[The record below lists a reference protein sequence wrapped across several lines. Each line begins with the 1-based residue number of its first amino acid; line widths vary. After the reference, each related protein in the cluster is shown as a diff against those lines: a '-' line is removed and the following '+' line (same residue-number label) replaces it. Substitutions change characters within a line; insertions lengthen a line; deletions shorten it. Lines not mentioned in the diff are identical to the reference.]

1 MSLGQDVLTRLPR
14 ALACEWVVSN
24 GVGSSASGTAAGAN
38 QRRSHACLLSSASRG
53 PGEIA
58 VVRLDE
64 RAVSEE
70 GTFELA
76 CSVQQNGTAR
86 PAGHRLLESFGT
98 DPWPTWRY
106 RLGATTIEKSL
117 MLVYEHDAVI
127 VSYRHIEGPAV
138 RITASPF
145 VAVRPRQLST
155 PPIAPDN
162 SKAQALPGKN
172 GTPKRARGTG
182 SPKAS
187 ATAAAS
193 GPPGTSHEDGPSVQ
207 GIPGR
212 VRIQMS
218 PETPLLTLWHNG
230 VFLPGRAWTQL
241 RYPAEND
248 ITENVFLPGCFEGTC
263 GPGVPMHVVASLDG
277 ELFRTLARETRLGA
291 VPPRTLTEC
300 VVALEA
306 DEHERLA
313 VWGESARIG
322 ALVTVQE
329 AARSRTQEARTV
341 ALEPAQWTVSLARAL
356 QAGLVRRGARLTL
369 AGVLPPTI
377 ERGSETLRATLGLL
391 SIRSFDT
398 ARDILRG
405 YVEYMNEGRAPER
418 FDPDG
423 TPIYGDA
430 EPGLWLVIAGER
442 YVRRSEDFEFGRA
455 TIYPA
460 LQELMRACRSGA
472 PGGIRVDADG
482 LLITPAPPTA
492 AATAAAET
500 TVAPARTRRKRAAAV
515 GPPEIKRADLN
526 ALWYHASIAMSQ
538 LARMVGRKEHAAF
551 YLAWAH
557 EHQQRF
563 NESFWDVEHRCLYE
577 ALRDNEPVVGLGP
590 SQLWTVSAAPSLLPR
605 DRAMDLVE
613 TIDRTLVTPF
623 GLKTSPGA
631 EEVGVEWLAT
641 FMSAHMRAHGRS
653 AGSLERARERIASLC
668 AWMEHEG
675 LGGLPEMCGVTET
688 DALPQAGRV
697 NVSPLAAAALLR
709 VWVEDLEHD
718 PATVTAT

>member
-38 QRRSHACLLSSASRG
+38 LRRSHACLLATPSSG
-53 PGEIA
+53 PAEIA
-58 VVRLDE
+58 FLRLDE

-76 CSVQQNGTAR
+76 CTVQPNGTAR
-86 PAGHRLLESFGT
+86 PAGHRLLESFRA

-106 RLGATTIEKSL
+106 RLGATVIEKSL

-127 VSYRHIEGPAV
+127 ISYRHLEGPPT

-145 VAVRPRQLST
+145 VAVRPR
-155 PPIAPDN
+155 PAFAIP
-162 SKAQALPGKN
+162 KAAEIESPAVLPGKN
-172 GTPKRARGTG
+172 GAPKRARGTG
-182 SPKAS
+182 TPKA
-187 ATAAAS
+187 AAAES
-193 GPPGTSHEDGPSVQ
+193 SPAPPGASSDDGPSVQ

-212 VRIQMS
+212 VRLQMS
-218 PETPLLTLWHNG
+218 PETPLLTLWHNS

-241 RYPAEND
+241 RHTAEND
-248 ITENVFLPGCFEGTC
+248 LAENVFLPGCFEGTC
-263 GPGVPMHVVASLDG
+263 GPGAPMHVVVSLDG

-306 DEHERLA
+306 DEMERLA
-313 VWGESARIG
+313 VWGESARVG

-329 AARSRTQEARTV
+329 AARSRDREPRT
-341 ALEPAQWTVSLARAL
+341 ATLEPAQWTVSLARAL
-356 QAGLVRRGARLTL
+356 QAGLMRRGTRHTL

-391 SIRSFDT
+391 AIRSFDT

-405 YVEYMNEGRAPER
+405 YVEYMNEGRVPER

-423 TPIYGDA
+423 TPVYGDA

-455 TIYPA
+455 TLYPA

-472 PGGIRVDADG
+472 PGGIRIDSDG
-482 LLITPAPPTA
+482 LLVSPSASVMAP
-492 AATAAAET
+492 AAEAP
-500 TVAPARTRRKRAAAV
+500 VAPAKSKRRRAVATA
-515 GPPEIKRADLN
+515 PPEIKRADLN

-563 NESFWDVEHRCLYE
+563 NERFWDDEHRCLYD
-577 ALRDNEPVVGLGP
+577 AIRDGEPVVGLSP
-590 SQLWTVSAAPSLLPR
+590 SQLWTVSSAPSLLPR
-605 DRAMDLVE
+605 ERAMDLVE

-623 GLKTSPGA
+623 GLKPGPGA

-653 AGSLERARERIASLC
+653 AESLERARERLASLC
-668 AWMEHEG
+668 EWMEHEG
-675 LGGLPEMCGVTET
+675 LGGLPEICGVTET

-697 NVSPLAAAALLR
+697 NVSPLAASALLR

-718 PATVTAT
+718 PAAVVAK

>member
-38 QRRSHACLLSSASRG
+38 LRRAHACLLATPSSG
-53 PGEIA
+53 PAEIA
-58 VVRLDE
+58 LLRLDE

-76 CSVQQNGTAR
+76 CTVQPNGTAR
-86 PAGHRLLESFGT
+86 PAGHRLLESFRA

-106 RLGATTIEKSL
+106 RLGATVIEKSL

-127 VSYRHIEGPAV
+127 ISYRHLEGPPM

-145 VAVRPRQLST
+145 VAVRPRPAGSAPKSPESET
-155 PPIAPDN
+155 PVP
-162 SKAQALPGKN
+162 LPGKN
-172 GTPKRARGTG
+172 GAPKRARGTG
-182 SPKAS
+182 SPKAPLS
-187 ATAAAS
+187 EAFPA
-193 GPPGTSHEDGPSVQ
+193 PPGTASDDGPSVQ

-212 VRIQMS
+212 VRLQMS
-218 PETPLLTLWHNG
+218 PEAPLLTLWHNS

-241 RYPAEND
+241 RHTAEND
-248 ITENVFLPGCFEGTC
+248 LTENVFLPGCFEGTC
-263 GPGVPMHVVASLDG
+263 GPGAPMHVVAALEG

-291 VPPRTLTEC
+291 IPPRTLTEC

-306 DEHERLA
+306 DELERLA
-313 VWGESARIG
+313 VWGESARVG

-329 AARSRTQEARTV
+329 AARSREREARTTT
-341 ALEPAQWTVSLARAL
+341 LEPAQWTVSLARAL
-356 QAGLVRRGARLTL
+356 LAGLMHRGARHTL
-369 AGVLPPTI
+369 AGVLPPTV

-391 SIRSFDT
+391 AIRSFDT

-405 YVEYMNEGRAPER
+405 YVEYMNEGRVPER

-423 TPIYGDA
+423 TPVYGDA

-472 PGGIRVDADG
+472 PGGIRIDSDG
-482 LLITPAPPTA
+482 LLVSPASPVTPPAEAPVTPAKSK
-492 AATAAAET
+492 
-500 TVAPARTRRKRAAAV
+500 RRRAAAAA
-515 GPPEIKRADLN
+515 PPEIKRADLN

-563 NESFWDVEHRCLYE
+563 NERFWDDEHRCLYE
-577 ALRDNEPVVGLGP
+577 TLRDGEPVVGLSP
-590 SQLWTVSAAPSLLPR
+590 SQLWTVSSAPSLLPR

-623 GLKTSPGA
+623 GLKPAPGA

-641 FMSAHMRAHGRS
+641 FMSAHLRAHARS
-653 AGSLERARERIASLC
+653 AASLERARARIASLC
-668 AWMEHEG
+668 EWMEHEG
-675 LGGLPEMCGVTET
+675 LGGLPEICGVTET
-688 DALPQAGRV
+688 DALPQTGRV
-697 NVSPLAAAALLR
+697 NISPLAASALLR

-718 PATVTAT
+718 PAAVSAT

>member
-38 QRRSHACLLSSASRG
+38 LRRSHACLLATPPRG
-53 PGEIA
+53 PAEIA
-58 VVRLDE
+58 LLRIDE
-64 RAVSEE
+64 RAVNEDGS
-70 GTFELA
+70 FELA
-76 CSVQQNGTAR
+76 CAVQPNGTAR
-86 PAGHRLLESFGT
+86 PAGHRLLESFGS

-106 RLGATTIEKSL
+106 RLGATVIEKSL

-127 VSYRHIEGPAV
+127 VSYRHVEGPPA
-138 RITASPF
+138 RITASPL
-145 VAVRPRQLST
+145 VAVRPRLAPSPASVEEQGKVKASVT
-155 PPIAPDN
+155 PGA
-162 SKAQALPGKN
+162 AR
-172 GTPKRARGTG
+172 RARGTG
-182 SPKAS
+182 SPKAAAAVTVQGLPS
-187 ATAAAS
+187 ATL
-193 GPPGTSHEDGPSVQ
+193 GDGPSVQ

-212 VRIQMS
+212 VRIQMT

-230 VFLPGRAWTQL
+230 GFLPGRAWTQL
-241 RYPAEND
+241 RYAAEID
-248 ITENVFLPGCFEGTC
+248 VTESAFLPGCFEGTC
-263 GPGVPMHVVASLDG
+263 GPGAPLHVVAALDH
-277 ELFRTLARETRLGA
+277 ELFRTLAREARLGT
-291 VPPRTLTEC
+291 VPPRTLAEC
-300 VVALEA
+300 VLALEA
-306 DEHERLA
+306 DERERLA
-313 VWGESARIG
+313 VWGERACIG
-322 ALVTVQE
+322 ALVTVRE
-329 AARSRTQEARTV
+329 AARSREGDPGSVT
-341 ALEPAQWTVSLARAL
+341 LEPVQWTVSLARAL

-369 AGVLPPTI
+369 AGVLPATL

-391 SIRSFDT
+391 AIRSFDT

-405 YVEYMNEGRAPER
+405 YLEYMNEGRAPER

-423 TPIYGDA
+423 TPVYGDA

-442 YVRRSEDFEFGRA
+442 YVRRSEDLEFARD
-455 TIYPA
+455 TLYPA

-482 LLITPAPPTA
+482 LLVTLEPARAPLDDPLATPARSKRRR
-492 AATAAAET
+492 AATAT
-500 TVAPARTRRKRAAAV
+500 
-515 GPPEIKRADLN
+515 PPVFKRADLN

-563 NESFWDVEHRCLYE
+563 NESFWDAEHRCLYD
-577 ALRDNEPVVGLGP
+577 ALRDGEPVVGLTP

-605 DRAMDLVE
+605 DRAIDLVE

-623 GLKTSPGA
+623 GLKPNPGA

-641 FMSAHMRAHGRS
+641 FLSAQVRAHGRS
-653 AGSLERARERIASLC
+653 LESIERARDRLASLC
-668 AWMEHEG
+668 AWMDHEG
-675 LGGLPEMCGVTET
+675 LGGLPEICGVTET

-697 NVSPLAAAALLR
+697 NVSPLAASALLR
-709 VWVEDLEHD
+709 VWVEDLEHALAVV
-718 PATVTAT
+718 PAG